1 MCTDQG
7 KGGDVSK
14 VSRIE
19 HLRRNDQRIE
29 VDPSRIRG
37 LIGIADSKQFDTLH
51 VLDLAPEGLG
61 VWLPREYAKGS
72 KVSLLISLP
81 FVITVDAEVIWCEN
95 NVESGGFRCGLR
107 VGETG
112 ARRLDA
118 VYRELSCEID
128 RSA

>member
-1 MCTDQG
+1 M
-7 KGGDVSK
+7 SK

-19 HLRRNDQRIE
+19 HLRRNEQRLE

-51 VLDLAPEGLG
+51 VVDLGPEGLG
-61 VWLPREYAKGS
+61 VWLPRQYDMGA

-81 FVITVDAEVIWCEN
+81 FVITVEAEVVWCEPS
-95 NVESGGFRCGLR
+95 VESGGFRCGLK
-107 VGETG
+107 VGEAG
-112 ARRLDA
+112 GRRLDA
-118 VYRELSCEID
+118 VYRELSCETD